1 MTQKKAQKCLRTAY
15 PEGDIWRDGH
25 KICVVFKAGGRVY
38 SYGHYTAYEGV
49 LEHLGLQF
57 ADMQAKREAEYQLN
71 EYRKEHGTERKSIF
85 GKGTYIVDRSAEIAR
100 LEKYLAS
107 KVFV

>member
-1 MTQKKAQKCLRTAY
+1 MTQEKAQECLRTVY
-15 PEGDIWRDGH
+15 PEGKIWRDGH
-25 KICVVFKAGGRVY
+25 KICVVFKSPGKVY

-49 LEHLGLQF
+49 LQHLGLQF

-71 EYRKEHGTERKSIF
+71 EYRKEHGTERKSVF